1 MGLLNEAF
9 KSPEGWRA
17 FKKMA
22 AHYTHVDEWVQRLD
36 VQISDQAAH
45 RAALPP
51 HHASGAVDAA
61 LRGIREFMEPR
72 AFCYR
77 NAGRTNRMLELVR
90 MRINLA
96 DDADAYAA
104 AIRAYLDAS
113 GPLTAQGAIRD
124 PVGTQSLR

>member
-1 MGLLNEAF
+1 
-9 KSPEGWRA
+9 
-17 FKKMA
+17 
-22 AHYTHVDEWVQRLD
+22 
-36 VQISDQAAH
+36 
-45 RAALPP
+45 
-51 HHASGAVDAA
+51 VDAA
-61 LRGIREFMEPR
+61 LRRIREFMEPR

-96 DDADAYAA
+96 DDADDADAYAA
-104 AIRAYLDAS
+104 AIRAYLDAN

>member
-1 MGLLNEAF
+1 
-9 KSPEGWRA
+9 
-17 FKKMA
+17 MA
-22 AHYTHVDEWVQRLD
+22 SSGTVDD
-36 VQISDQAAH
+36 ISNSAH

-61 LRGIREFMEPR
+61 LPRIREFMEPR

-104 AIRAYLDAS
+104 AIRAYLDAG